1 MKLSYLF
8 ECHLNDGT
16 LIQQTPED
24 VSVLD
29 PTRSAYYDVVQRKAD
44 VEVFGI
50 FNDDHTYA
58 VDLRDG
64 HFEIDGVPFNVLSG
78 DPVLAVDQKLELV
91 YFRRHIQTMVL
102 GAVEMIEEAP
112 TEFFIGWKTTIKTPN
127 KEGEDGEEE
136 EVITRTISIK

>member
-1 MKLSYLF
+1 MQLAYLF
-8 ECHLNDGT
+8 EAHLKDGT

-24 VSVLD
+24 VSKLD

-64 HFEIDGVPFNVLSG
+64 HFEIDGLPFNVLSG
-78 DPVLAVDQKLELV
+78 DPQLPEGQKLELV

-102 GAVEMIEEAP
+102 GAVEIAEEEP
-112 TEFFIGWKTTIKTPN
+112 TEFFIGWKTTIKAQPV
-127 KEGEDGEEE
+127 EGEDGAED

>member
-16 LIQQTPED
+16 LIQQTEED
-24 VSVLD
+24 VSKTD

-44 VEVFGI
+44 VVAFGI
-50 FNDDHTYA
+50 YNDDHTYA
-58 VDLRDG
+58 VDLHDG
-64 HFEIDGVPFNVLSG
+64 HFEIDGVAFNVMAG
-78 DPVLAVDQKLELV
+78 DPGLADDQTLELV

-102 GAVEMIEEAP
+102 GAVAIEEESP
-112 TEFFIGWKTTIKTPN
+112 VEYFIGWKTTIKAQPV
-127 KEGEDGEEE
+127 EGEDSAED